1 MIHLP
6 KKRPWLILVAI
17 YLIIMLVWGGFYFL
31 AKQSGK
37 QNLDPEEAEQL
48 LEQRKKTTDH
58 AE

>member
-6 KKRPWLILVAI
+6 KKRPWLIILGI
-17 YLIIMLVWGGFYFL
+17 YIVIILVWAGFYFL

-48 LEQRKKTTDH
+48 MEQRLKNGNH
-58 AE
+58 AK